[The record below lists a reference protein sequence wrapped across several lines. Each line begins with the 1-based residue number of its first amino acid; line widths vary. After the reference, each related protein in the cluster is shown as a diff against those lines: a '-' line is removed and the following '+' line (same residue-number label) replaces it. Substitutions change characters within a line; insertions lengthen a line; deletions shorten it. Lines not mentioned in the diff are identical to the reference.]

1 MRKNYRKKF
10 PLVELQ
16 VPLVPPLFLICNAPL
31 LVLYPKKIDE
41 FRLIHHLSYPDGA
54 SINEFIPDE
63 LCSVSYATVDD
74 AIKQI
79 KKLGKN
85 CLLAKTDIASAFRI
99 LSVHPDDHELLGIQ
113 FKGAFYYDRCLPMG
127 CSISCS
133 LFETF
138 STALQWIAC
147 TKFGVPNML
156 HILDDFL
163 FLGPPDSPI
172 CNLSLHQFMSMCAVL
187 GVPIKGKKTE
197 GPSTTLVFLGIELD
211 TVNMEARL
219 PEEKIVKIQNALHS
233 AKRRKKMTLREL
245 QSLIGLLNFA
255 CCVVVPGRAFL
266 RRLIALTRGVSKPH
280 FRIRMNS
287 QARLDLNAWCEFID
301 NFNGKSMFINDD
313 WQNSHKL
320 KLYTDAARKFGY
332 GAIFGTKWFYGTWE
346 DIGLQQDYN
355 ITFKELFPI
364 VIAVETWGQ
373 ALANKSIL
381 FH

>member
-1 MRKNYRKKF
+1 M
-10 PLVELQ
+10 
-16 VPLVPPLFLICNAPL
+16 
-31 LVLYPKKIDE
+31 
-41 FRLIHHLSYPDGA
+41 
-54 SINEFIPDE
+54 
-63 LCSVSYATVDD
+63 CSVSYATVDD

-113 FKGAFYYDRCLPMG
+113 FKGAFYYDRCLLMG
-127 CSISCS
+127 CSIPCS

-163 FLGPPDSPI
+163 FLGLPDSPI

-197 GPSTTLVFLGIELD
+197 GPLTTLVFLGIELD

-233 AKRRKKMTLREL
+233 AKRRKKNDFTRAP
-245 QSLIGLLNFA
+245 IIDRFA
-255 CCVVVPGRAFL
+255 
-266 RRLIALTRGVSKPH
+266 
-280 FRIRMNS
+280 
-287 QARLDLNAWCEFID
+287 
-301 NFNGKSMFINDD
+301 
-313 WQNSHKL
+313 
-320 KLYTDAARKFGY
+320 
-332 GAIFGTKWFYGTWE
+332 
-346 DIGLQQDYN
+346 
-355 ITFKELFPI
+355 
-364 VIAVETWGQ
+364 
-373 ALANKSIL
+373 
-381 FH
+381 